1 MKVFEITQDE
11 YETKTVVVD
20 DTPGALVIVRQKNG
34 ERRLVRVPEAA
45 PRVDRVAVFDAWYEA
60 AGRPWRDVK
69 DIEAELRR

>member
-11 YETKTVVVD
+11 YEQKAVAVH

-34 ERRLVRVPEAA
+34 ERRLLRVPEAP
-45 PRVDRVAVFDAWYEA
+45 PRIDRVAVFDAWYEA
-60 AGRPWRDVK
+60 AGRPWRGVK